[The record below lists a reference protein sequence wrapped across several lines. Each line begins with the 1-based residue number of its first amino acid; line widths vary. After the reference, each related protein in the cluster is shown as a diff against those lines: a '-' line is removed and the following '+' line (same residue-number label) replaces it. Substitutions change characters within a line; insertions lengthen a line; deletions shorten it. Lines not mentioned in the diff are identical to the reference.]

1 MTGGLKDGE
10 TEEVQY
16 GSPLQ
21 LALFL
26 AESFLSDAHFFLIRE
41 LIKLAHNSYY

>member
-16 GSPLQ
+16 GSHVQ
-21 LALFL
+21 LALFVVYFL
-26 AESFLSDAHFFLIRE
+26 ADRE
-41 LIKLAHNSYY
+41 FSSPSS